1 MEYVGS
7 ALDGLF
13 ITKEGNSR
21 GRVGRRRYSNDDG
34 TEYKSKNLH
43 AERRR
48 RQKLSDRLLA
58 LRALVPIIT
67 NMNKATIIEDA
78 ISYIEELQN
87 NVEVLQGLLY
97 EMEASSEEGALP
109 RSEEIDPAEEMRKS
123 GIQAEVEVTQ
133 IDGNKLWI
141 KIIFEK
147 KRGGF
152 TRLMEAMT
160 AFGFEL
166 IDTSVTTSKGA
177 MLVSSCVKGIHGEI
191 NEVQRTKEL
200 LLQIIN
206 GI

>member
-34 TEYKSKNLH
+34 TEFKSKNLQ

-58 LRALVPIIT
+58 LRAL
-67 NMNKATIIEDA
+67 MNKATIIEDA

-87 NVEVLQGLLY
+87 NVKVLQGLLY

-191 NEVQRTKEL
+191 NVVQRTKEL